1 MTRLTS
7 KPWIGWHLLV
17 PRCYYSHIIAMDHII
32 LYYQTQHDLAEPKV
46 VFRCHVLLS
55 GAAAGVAGTWAGGAV
70 VVGYE

>member
-1 MTRLTS
+1 
-7 KPWIGWHLLV
+7 
-17 PRCYYSHIIAMDHII
+17 MDHI
-32 LYYQTQHDLAEPKV
+32 YYQTQHDLAAPKV